1 LFLRQFLVFKVLGSD
16 KPKQR
21 IAEQMRVVA
30 VVESELELV
39 KVAVKVLRANL
50 TVRADIH
57 QGGRDA
63 PAKKVR

>member
-1 LFLRQFLVFKVLGSD
+1 LLIRQVVGCDES
-16 KPKQR
+16 KQR
-21 IAEQMRVVA
+21 VVEQVRVIP

-63 PAKKVR
+63 PAKKV